1 MLSKPIHN
9 KISQTDFF
17 ISYGPLPKCL
27 NLLDK
32 YEFIQYNGLKI
43 PRIPLDKNNS
53 INFIDIIYGNMIHKI
68 PKIKEDEFCCFNRF
82 DDEKEDKNEI
92 ISRKINNFDNCINK
106 ENINSMKNKKYL
118 LNYNSFKEKKNIN
131 LIPPK
136 RLSSIF
142 NNSNNI
148 INKNNIENN
157 YKKNNN
163 TINNII
169 FNNINNIN
177 LFTNNIYIQ
186 NIIVSPINISKNSKT
201 KTIQNINNFFH
212 FESFPNIN
220 NLKDFL
226 IPQKNQNQNNISLN
240 TNQISNSNSNIFFFS
255 NNPITIQI
263 KNDNEIN
270 NEKKDNNENKNMKL
284 NKKRKENRKNKKMHS
299 ASDDDNILRKI
310 QVHFLSFVT
319 NYINDI
325 LKEFIKDKTVPFF
338 KNIDY
343 KIKKTVN
350 HRFVEELKSKN
361 IAEILQLRPSPKM
374 KIHDESVNKNI
385 YIIICSLCPF
395 MKEFLQRSYLSLFN
409 DYYNNKNKIFIVNGH
424 IIPLSSRTKTFCDLI
439 NKNYAYKEK
448 IKYIVVNY
456 ILNKYKRLKKPN
468 FKINV
473 VNKNKIKDKE
483 H

>member
-1 MLSKPIHN
+1 MLNNQNHN
-9 KISQTDFF
+9 KINQTDFF

-43 PRIPLDKNNS
+43 PRIPLDENNS
-53 INFIDIIYGNMIHKI
+53 INFIDIIYGNNMIQEN
-68 PKIKEDEFCCFNRF
+68 PKIKKNELCEYNSF
-82 DDEKEDKNEI
+82 DDKIEILSREK
-92 ISRKINNFDNCINK
+92 NNFDNYIKKEKINLL
-106 ENINSMKNKKYL
+106 ENKKNI
-118 LNYNSFKEKKNIN
+118 LNYNPFKEEKKIY

-136 RLSSIF
+136 RLISIF
-142 NNSNNI
+142 NSTNNK
-148 INKNNIENN
+148 INKNNLEIN

-163 TINNII
+163 TVNNII

-186 NIIVSPINISKNSKT
+186 NIIVSPENISESNKKKNM
-201 KTIQNINNFFH
+201 QNNNNCYH

-226 IPQKNQNQNNISLN
+226 IPQINPNPNNIKLN
-240 TNQISNSNSNIFFFS
+240 TNQITNLNSNFFFFS
-255 NNPITIQI
+255 NNPITIQMR
-263 KNDNEIN
+263 NDNEIN
-270 NEKKDNNENKNMKL
+270 NEKKDNNENKNIKL

-325 LKEFIKDKTVPFF
+325 IKEFVKDKTVPLF

-361 IAEILQLRPSPKM
+361 IAQILQLRPSPKM
-374 KIHDESVNKNI
+374 KIHHESVNKNI
-385 YIIICSLCPF
+385 YNIVCSLCPF
-395 MKEFLQRSYLSLFN
+395 MKEYLQRSYISLFN
-409 DYYNNKNKIFIVNGH
+409 DYYYNKNKIFIVNGH
-424 IIPLSSRTKTFCDLI
+424 IIPLSSRTKTFCDLVT
-439 NKNYAYKEK
+439 KNYAYKEK

-468 FKINV
+468 FKII
-473 VNKNKIKDKE
+473 VNKNKVKDK
-483 H
+483 